1 MVCAR
6 RRIIFMKL
14 KNTLLASALLSA
26 TALSANAATELTPE
40 QAAALKP
47 FDHTVIVGR
56 YNSIGDAVAAASKAA
71 DKNGRPRFM
80 LLTSLIMATA
90 ATSASPLRCIKTMRQ
105 KLTHRKTA

>member
-1 MVCAR
+1 
-6 RRIIFMKL
+6 MKL
-14 KNTLLASALLSA
+14 KNTLLASALLCG

-71 DKNGRPRFM
+71 DK
-80 LLTSLIMATA
+80 
-90 ATSASPLRCIKTMRQ
+90 LRCTKTMRQ